1 MSKKYFEIILYNNS
15 IFKKIQ
21 QISKKRLHL
30 KNYCAILNVN

>member
-21 QISKKRLHL
+21 QILKKRLHY
-30 KNYCAILNVN
+30 KKYYAILYVK